1 MMAGGNVLSKLLRI
15 GLVATVLIVIMITG
29 SSLVMSAHAFPG
41 MGHGGGHSEDL
52 YAFRWTFDW
61 DFTAGTIL
69 SIINMSLAAVLLTV
83 YIGIYRRTGTQF
95 NLILII
101 MALTM
106 LCYSIVANPLVC
118 AVLGYEASGLGL
130 FFILP
135 DLFALAALSALLYL
149 SLKY

>member
-1 MMAGGNVLSKLLRI
+1 MSKVIRITLAVSFLIIIALAGSGSVLS
-15 GLVATVLIVIMITG
+15 AYA
-29 SSLVMSAHAFPG
+29 SPG
-41 MGHGGGHSEDL
+41 MGRGSGHCGDL
-52 YAFRWTFDW
+52 YQGRWTFDL
-61 DFTAGTIL
+61 DFTFGTIL
-69 SIINMSLAAVLLTV
+69 SIINMSLAAVLLAV

-106 LCYSIVANPLVC
+106 LCYSIVANPLVS
-118 AVLGYEASGLGL
+118 AVLGYEASGLGP

-135 DLFALAALSALLYL
+135 DIFALAALSALLYL